1 LEKAPV
7 MIGERSTLLT
17 KIYPVKGKSLTFT
30 TKGLFAADS
39 DSRLILEPFF
49 RIHDSRYMMYWMALT
64 KSQYQKVV
72 DSLSV
77 IEKEK
82 ILLDRRT
89 IDAVAPGQQQPE
101 ADHMLKSL
109 NSKTGIFQDEFWR
122 DARNEGFFSYV
133 LRTNMET
140 GLSLMVRYKGGETGN
155 RQFDI
160 LIDGVKL
167 VTENLTGK
175 FINSGFTNVEYSLPD
190 SMTERKSS
198 VEVRFQ
204 AASGNSAG
212 GVFNVRILR
221 KAPLN

>member
-1 LEKAPV
+1 LDKDPV
-7 MIGERSTLLT
+7 MIGERSTLLS
-17 KIYPVKGKSLTFT
+17 KIYPVKGLPLTFK
-30 TKGLFAADS
+30 TKGLFASAS
-39 DSRLILEPFF
+39 DSSLVLQPFF
-49 RIHDSRYMMYWMALT
+49 RIHDSRYMMYWLALT
-64 KSQYQKVV
+64 KNQYQKVV
-72 DSLSV
+72 DSLA
-77 IEKEK
+77 INEKEK
-82 ILLDRRT
+82 ILLDRQT

-122 DARNEGFFSYV
+122 DARNEGFFSYM

-140 GLSLMVRYKGGETGN
+140 GLSLMVRYKSGETGN

-160 LIDGVKL
+160 MIDGVKL
-167 VTENLTGK
+167 VTENLKGK
-175 FINSGFTNVEYSLPD
+175 FINSGFTNVEYPLPD
-190 SMTERKSS
+190 SMIEGKNS